1 MDSLLHRKNR
11 IVDLLAIGKRAV
23 RKGMLGN
30 DLRNR
35 VFDTQNVF
43 LRTVDRQHLKDN
55 DAQRCS
61 GNSVSLQ

>member
-35 VFDTQNVF
+35 VFDAQIVF
-43 LRTVDRQHLKDN
+43 LRTVDRQHRQVLDRK
-55 DAQRCS
+55 
-61 GNSVSLQ
+61 SVV